1 MIVAGVDDGEQRVG
15 LVPQRHGRAE
25 ELLRIKIRGMYSTA
39 LARLLMEGG
48 HEVVE
53 PTQELREKLGLA
65 EVEGLPETI
74 LQDRYSLHGVDILG
88 ETERV
93 WELLRFLQLRLPDA
107 VLVRLDPEEERDG
120 WVRAA
125 VEFPGAAKDVLDR
138 VRGTVIPTIPR
149 HHRLRIVNW
158 RAVRGCEQG
167 LSNDASTI
175 QEAGSQLFQE
185 LVLGSL
191 GRGGSVRLE
200 HVRVGA
206 RPARPREATLIEF
219 SREGFVA
226 KRRLSQGWYDGLE
239 MPIEEGDY
247 AITEVRE
254 GAWSVRHVYYSGT
267 GVLKGEYHN
276 VNTPVEIYP
285 YGARY
290 VDLEVDVV
298 RRPGEP
304 AFLLDRERLELLARE
319 GYVSQELK
327 AKALETAQ
335 SIVDRLNR

>member
-1 MIVAGVDDGEQRVG
+1 MRV
-15 LVPQRHGRAE
+15 
-25 ELLRIKIRGMYSTA
+25 KISGMYETA
-39 LARLLMEGG
+39 LALLLMEGG

-53 PTQELREKLGLA
+53 PTAELRAQLKLP
-65 EVEGLPETI
+65 EVQGVPETI

-88 ETERV
+88 ETEQV
-93 WELLRFLQLRLPDA
+93 WELLRFLQLRLTDA
-107 VLVRLDPEEERDG
+107 VLVRLDPEEDRDG

-125 VEFPGAAKDVLDR
+125 VEFPGAAKEVLDR
-138 VRGTVIPTIPR
+138 VRGSVVPTVPK

-158 RAVRGCEQG
+158 RAVKSCEQTLG
-167 LSNDASTI
+167 KEASLV
-175 QEAGSQLFQE
+175 QQAGSRLFQE

-219 SREGFVA
+219 SSEGFVV
-226 KRRLSQGWYDGLE
+226 KRRLSQGWYDGLD

-247 AITEVRE
+247 AITEIRE

-267 GVLKGEYHN
+267 GTLKGEYHN
-276 VNTPVEIYP
+276 VNTPVEMYP

-290 VDLEVDVV
+290 VDLEIDVV

-319 GYVSQELK
+319 GYVSQNLR
-327 AKALETAQ
+327 ARALEVAQ
-335 SIVDRLNR
+335 AILQRLNR

>member
-1 MIVAGVDDGEQRVG
+1 MRV
-15 LVPQRHGRAE
+15 
-25 ELLRIKIRGMYSTA
+25 KISGMYSTA
-39 LARLLMEGG
+39 LAWLLMEGG

-53 PTQELREKLGLA
+53 PTAELKGKLK
-65 EVEGLPETI
+65 LPEVHGAPQTI

-88 ETERV
+88 ETELV

-107 VLVRLDPEEERDG
+107 VLVRLDPEEDKDG

-125 VEFPGAAKDVLDR
+125 VEFPGAAKEVLDR
-138 VRGTVIPTIPR
+138 VRGNVVPTIPK
-149 HHRLRIVNW
+149 HHRLRIINW
-158 RAVRGCEQG
+158 RAVKSCEQA
-167 LSNDASTI
+167 LENDPSSI
-175 QEAGSQLFQE
+175 QQAGMKLFQE
-185 LVLGSL
+185 LVLGCL

-219 SREGFVA
+219 SCDGFVA
-226 KRRLSQGWYDGLE
+226 KRRLNQGWYDGLD

-247 AITEVRE
+247 AITEIRE

-267 GVLKGEYHN
+267 GTLKGEYHN
-276 VNTPVEIYP
+276 VNTPVEMYP

-298 RRPGEP
+298 RRPGEA

-319 GYVSQELK
+319 GYVSENLRN
-327 AKALETAQ
+327 KALDVAQ
-335 SIVDRLNR
+335 SILERLNR

>member
-1 MIVAGVDDGEQRVG
+1 MRV
-15 LVPQRHGRAE
+15 
-25 ELLRIKIRGMYSTA
+25 KISGMYGTA
-39 LARLLMEGG
+39 LARLLLEGG

-53 PTQELREKLGLA
+53 PTAELKARLK
-65 EVEGLPETI
+65 LPEVQGAAQTI

-88 ETERV
+88 ETELV
-93 WELLRFLQLRLPDA
+93 WELLRFLQLQLTDA

-120 WVRAA
+120 WVRAG
-125 VEFPGAAKDVLDR
+125 VEFPGAAKEVLDC
-138 VRGTVIPTIPR
+138 VRGSVVPTIPK
-149 HHRLRIVNW
+149 HHRLRIINW
-158 RAVRGCEQG
+158 RAVKSCEQALG
-167 LSNDASTI
+167 DDPSSI
-175 QEAGSQLFQE
+175 QQAGIKLFQE

-219 SREGFVA
+219 STEGFVV

-247 AITEVRE
+247 AITEIRE

-267 GVLKGEYHN
+267 GTLKGEYHN
-276 VNTPVEIYP
+276 VNTPVEMYP

-290 VDLEVDVV
+290 VDLEIDVV
-298 RRPGEP
+298 RRPGEK

-319 GYVSQELK
+319 GYVSENLRN
-327 AKALETAQ
+327 KALQVAHNILE
-335 SIVDRLNR
+335 RLNR

>member
-1 MIVAGVDDGEQRVG
+1 MRV
-15 LVPQRHGRAE
+15 
-25 ELLRIKIRGMYSTA
+25 KISGMYGTA
-39 LARLLMEGG
+39 LARLLLEGG

-53 PTQELREKLGLA
+53 PTAELKDRLK
-65 EVEGLPETI
+65 LPEVQGAAQTI

-88 ETERV
+88 ETELV
-93 WELLRFLQLRLPDA
+93 WELLRFLQLQLTDA
-107 VLVRLDPEEERDG
+107 VLVRLDPEEDRDG
-120 WVRAA
+120 WVRAG
-125 VEFPGAAKDVLDR
+125 VEFPGAAKEVLDR
-138 VRGTVIPTIPR
+138 VRGSVVPTIPK

-158 RAVRGCEQG
+158 RAVKSCEQA
-167 LSNDASTI
+167 LKDDPSSI
-175 QEAGSQLFQE
+175 QQAGIKLFQE

-219 SREGFVA
+219 STEGFVV

-247 AITEVRE
+247 AITEIRE

-267 GVLKGEYHN
+267 GALKGEYHN
-276 VNTPVEIYP
+276 VNTPVEMYP

-290 VDLEVDVV
+290 VDLEIDVV
-298 RRPGEP
+298 RRPGEK

-319 GYVSQELK
+319 GYVSENLRN
-327 AKALETAQ
+327 KALQVAHNILE
-335 SIVDRLNR
+335 RLNR

>member
-1 MIVAGVDDGEQRVG
+1 LRV
-15 LVPQRHGRAE
+15 
-25 ELLRIKIRGMYSTA
+25 KISGMYGTA
-39 LARLLMEGG
+39 LARLLLEGG

-53 PTQELREKLGLA
+53 PTAELKDRLK
-65 EVEGLPETI
+65 LPEVQGAAQTI

-88 ETERV
+88 ETELV
-93 WELLRFLQLRLPDA
+93 WELLRFLQLQLTDA
-107 VLVRLDPEEERDG
+107 VLVRLDPEEDRDG
-120 WVRAA
+120 WVRAG
-125 VEFPGAAKDVLDR
+125 VEFPGAAKEVLDR
-138 VRGTVIPTIPR
+138 VRGSVVPTIPK

-158 RAVRGCEQG
+158 RAVKSCEQA
-167 LSNDASTI
+167 LKDDPSSI
-175 QEAGSQLFQE
+175 QQAGIKLFQE

-219 SREGFVA
+219 STEGFVV

-247 AITEVRE
+247 AITEIRE

-267 GVLKGEYHN
+267 GALKGEYHN
-276 VNTPVEIYP
+276 VNTPVEMYP

-290 VDLEVDVV
+290 VDLEIDVV
-298 RRPGEP
+298 RRPGEK

-319 GYVSQELK
+319 GYVSENLRN
-327 AKALETAQ
+327 KALQVAHNILE
-335 SIVDRLNR
+335 RLNR